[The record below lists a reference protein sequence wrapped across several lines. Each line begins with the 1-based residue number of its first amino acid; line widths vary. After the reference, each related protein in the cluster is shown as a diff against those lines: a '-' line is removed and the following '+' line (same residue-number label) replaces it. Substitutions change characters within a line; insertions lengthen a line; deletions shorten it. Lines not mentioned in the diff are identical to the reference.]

1 MILLF
6 ACKLTKQSLSYGIK
20 LFVAMRQHLLLA
32 LLLLGF
38 TTAMAQIP
46 TPDQFLGYPLGSQFT
61 PHYRVLDYFR
71 QVAATAKNVKVEQYG
86 TTYEGRP
93 LITATVASPA
103 NFSRLEEI
111 RQRSLDMSMAK
122 GGQSGD
128 QPVIVWLSY
137 NVHGNEAVS
146 TEAAMKTLYEL
157 VNNGNAQT
165 QQWLQNTVVVID
177 PCLNPDGRERYV
189 NFYNAVRG
197 AQPDVNRYSRE
208 HNEPWPGG
216 RPNHYYFDLNR
227 DWAWQTQRESQQR
240 VTRYNQWM
248 PQLHVDFHEQEIEA
262 PYYFAPAAEPF
273 HDAITPW
280 QREVQVMIGK
290 NNAKYFDQEG
300 WLYFT
305 KERFDLFYPS
315 YGDTY
320 PMYNGAIGMTYE
332 QGGSGRAGVA
342 VLKRDGDTLTLTDR
356 IAHHF
361 TTGMSTIEVASQQA
375 GRILKEYVQY
385 FETAKKDPQGGYKS
399 YVIKS
404 GGNPEKLNSLADLL
418 RKNNIAFGYGANIGN
433 ASGFNYFTGKTEAF
447 SISKE
452 DLVINAYQPRSNML
466 RVLFEPTSRLTD
478 SVTYDI
484 TAWAMPYVY
493 GLTSYAVKQP
503 LTPAAD
509 APAAPANTAL
519 AAQHPYAYLAQWNSM
534 RDVKFLSALLKRG
547 MKVRFTEAP
556 FTSGGKTF
564 PAGTLVITRTG
575 NNNNG
580 VAFDSYITSQADKY
594 KITLDA
600 VATGFVE
607 KGMDFGSDKIRY
619 IKAPKVMLVT
629 GDDVSSL
636 GVGEIWHFFEQQL
649 EYPITVVNERNLNNV
664 KWDQIDVLIL
674 ADGEY
679 KTLTEK
685 AAAERLKEWISK
697 GGKLIALET
706 AAEQVSEAEWGIK
719 LKKDKEEAV
728 PEKNKPLEDSY
739 DALKPYANRERESVR
754 QFIPGAIFKVQLD
767 TTHPLAFGYPGVYY
781 TLKQDS
787 RLYEFIDNGGWNVGV
802 LKKDNYLSG
811 FVGAD
816 TRNRLKDGLLF
827 GVKEIGNGS
836 VVILA
841 DNPLF
846 RSFWENGK
854 LMFSNAV
861 FLVGQ

>member
-1 MILLF
+1 
-6 ACKLTKQSLSYGIK
+6 
-20 LFVAMRQHLLLA
+20 MRQHLLLA

-38 TTAMAQIP
+38 ISVSAQVP
-46 TPDQFLGYPLGSQFT
+46 TPEQFLGYPLGTQFT

-103 NFSRLEEI
+103 NFSRLDEI
-111 RQRSLDMSMAK
+111 RQHSLDMSYAK
-122 GGQSGD
+122 GNAGSD

-165 QQWLQNTVVVID
+165 QQWLKNTVVIID

-189 NFYNAVRG
+189 NFYNAVRSL
-197 AQPDVNRYSRE
+197 QPDVNRYSRE

-240 VTRYNQWM
+240 VAKYNQWM

-375 GRILKEYVQY
+375 DRILKEYVKY
-385 FETAKKDPQGGYKS
+385 FDTAKKDPQGGYKS
-399 YVIKS
+399 YVIKAS
-404 GGNPEKLNSLADLL
+404 GNPEKLNLLADLL
-418 RKNNIAFGYGANIGN
+418 RRNNIAFGFSANI
-433 ASGFNYFTGKTEAF
+433 ASGTGFNYFTGKTEAF
-447 SISKE
+447 SITKE

-466 RVLFEPTSRLTD
+466 RVLFEPTSHLSD

-484 TAWAMPYVY
+484 TAWALPYAY

-509 APAAPANTAL
+509 APVTPQNAPL
-519 AAQHPYAYLAQWNSM
+519 AAQHPYAYLAQWNSV
-534 RDVKFLSALLKRG
+534 RDVKFLASLLKQG
-547 MKVRFTEAP
+547 LKVRFAETP

-575 NNNNG
+575 NNNG
-580 VAFDSYITSQADKY
+580 GLLFDSFVTTQADKY

-600 VATGFVE
+600 VATGFVD

-619 IKAPKVMLVT
+619 IKPPRVMLVT
-629 GDDVSSL
+629 GDNVSSL
-636 GVGEIWHFFEQQL
+636 GAGEIWHFFEQQL
-649 EYPITVVNERNLNNV
+649 NYPITVVNERNLNTV
-664 KWDQIDVLIL
+664 SWDQVDVLIL
-674 ADGEY
+674 PDGEY
-679 KTLTEK
+679 KMFTDK
-685 AAAERLKEWISK
+685 PAAERMKEWISK
-697 GGKLIALET
+697 GGKLIAVES
-706 AAEQVSEAEWGIK
+706 AVAQIAEAEWGIK
-719 LKKDKEEAV
+719 QKKEKGEEEKDKNRMPSEYT
-728 PEKNKPLEDSY
+728 Y
-739 DALKPYANRERESVR
+739 DVLKPYANRERESVK
-754 QFIPGAIFKVQLD
+754 QFIPGAIYKVQLD
-767 TTHPLAFGYPGVYY
+767 TTHPLAFGYTDTYY
-781 TLKQDS
+781 TLKQDNY
-787 RLYEFIDNGGWNVGV
+787 LYEFMDNNGWNVGV

-811 FVGAD
+811 FVGTD
-816 TRNRLKDGLLF
+816 TRSRLKDGLLF

-836 VVILA
+836 LVILA
-841 DNPLF
+841 DNLLF

-861 FLVGQ
+861 FLVNQ

>member
-1 MILLF
+1 
-6 ACKLTKQSLSYGIK
+6 
-20 LFVAMRQHLLLA
+20 MRQRLLLA

-38 TTAMAQIP
+38 TSAMAQIP

-93 LITATVASPA
+93 LITATIASPA
-103 NFSRLEEI
+103 NFSRLDEI

-122 GGQSGD
+122 GGQSAD

-157 VNNGNAQT
+157 VNNGNVQT

-189 NFYNAVRG
+189 NFYNAVRSL
-197 AQPDVNRYSRE
+197 QPDVNRYSRE

-240 VTRYNQWM
+240 VGRYNQWM

-399 YVIKS
+399 YVIKAN
-404 GGNPEKLNSLADLL
+404 GNSEKLNGLAELL
-418 RKNNIAFGYGANIGN
+418 RKNNIAFGYGANIGS

-466 RVLFEPTSRLTD
+466 RVLFEPTSHLTD

-493 GLTSYAVKQP
+493 GLTSYALKQP

-519 AAQHPYAYLAQWNSM
+519 AAQHPYAYLAQWNSV
-534 RDVKFLSALLKRG
+534 RDVKFLSALLKYG

-575 NNNNG
+575 NNSNG
-580 VAFDSYITSQADKY
+580 VPFDNFITSQADKF

-607 KGMDFGSDKIRY
+607 KGMDFGSDRIRY
-619 IKAPKVMLVT
+619 IKAPKVVLVT
-629 GDDVSSL
+629 GDNVSSL

-649 EYPITVVNERNLNNV
+649 GYPVTVVNERNLNAV
-664 KWDQIDVLIL
+664 KWDQTDVLIL
-674 ADGEY
+674 PDGDY
-679 KTLTEK
+679 KTFTDK
-685 AAAERLKEWISK
+685 AATERLKDWISN
-697 GGKLIALET
+697 GGKLIAIES
-706 AAEQVSEAEWGIK
+706 AAAQVAAAEWGIRE
-719 LKKDKEEAV
+719 KKEKEGPA
-728 PEKNKPLEDSY
+728 PEKNKQLDESSY
-739 DALKPYANRERESVR
+739 DALKPYGNRERESVR
-754 QFIPGAIFKVQLD
+754 QFIPGAIFKVEMD
-767 TTHPLAFGYPGVYY
+767 TTHPLAFGYPGTYY

-827 GVKEIGNGS
+827 GVKEMGNGA

>member
-1 MILLF
+1 
-6 ACKLTKQSLSYGIK
+6 
-20 LFVAMRQHLLLA
+20 MRQHLLLA

-93 LITATVASPA
+93 LITATIASPA
-103 NFSRLEEI
+103 NFSRLDEI
-111 RQRSLDMSMAK
+111 RQRSFDMSMAK

-165 QQWLQNTVVVID
+165 QQWLQNTVVIID

-189 NFYNAVRG
+189 NFYNAVRSL
-197 AQPDVNRYSRE
+197 QPDVNRYSRE

-399 YVIKS
+399 YVIKA
-404 GGNPEKLNSLADLL
+404 GGNPEKLNGLADLL
-418 RKNNIAFGYGANIGN
+418 RRNNIAFGYGANAGN
-433 ASGFNYFTGKTEAF
+433 VSGFNYFTGKTEAF

-493 GLTSYAVKQP
+493 GLTSYALKQP
-503 LTPAAD
+503 LTPTAD

-519 AAQHPYAYLAQWNSM
+519 AAQHPYAYLAQWNSV

-547 MKVRFTEAP
+547 MKVRFTEAS

-580 VAFDSYITSQADKY
+580 VSFDSYITSQADKY

-607 KGMDFGSDKIRY
+607 KGMDFGSDRIRY

-649 EYPITVVNERNLNNV
+649 DYPITVVNERNLSNV
-664 KWDQIDVLIL
+664 KWDQTDVLIL

-679 KTLTEK
+679 KTFTDK
-685 AAAERLKEWISK
+685 SATERLKEWISK

-706 AAEQVSEAEWGIK
+706 AAQQVAEAEWGIK
-719 LKKDKEEAV
+719 LKKEKEEAAS
-728 PEKNKPLEDSY
+728 EKNKQVEESPY
-739 DALKPYANRERESVR
+739 DMLKPYANRERESVR

-767 TTHPLAFGYPGVYY
+767 TTHPLAFGYPGTYY

-787 RLYEFIDNGGWNVGV
+787 RLYEFIDNNGWNVGV